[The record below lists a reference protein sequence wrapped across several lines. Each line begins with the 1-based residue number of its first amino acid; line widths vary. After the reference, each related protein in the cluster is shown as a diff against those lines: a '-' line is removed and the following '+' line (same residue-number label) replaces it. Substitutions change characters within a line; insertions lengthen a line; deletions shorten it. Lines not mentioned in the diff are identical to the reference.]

1 MLLLLEVVE
10 RFTHLGTQIS
20 KDTSCEAEIS
30 RRITITRDCVR
41 TENPA
46 APYLAFEH
54 HGSDQGTAAERM
66 CSQSSSTELR
76 HGHSPLTSSRSWMH
90 FASGVWDDFCDFPT
104 YATLTNVEVLRL
116 TRQTQLST
124 TLRDRCLRFLVIS
137 RGRTAEWIIHVLFD
151 PLFLDCHATGNDL
164 PVDHDELGFV
174 RLNIGLVPAWQRA

>member
-54 HGSDQGTAAERM
+54 HGSDQGTAAERI
-66 CSQSSSTELR
+66 CAPSLR
-76 HGHSPLTSSRSWMH
+76 NDLYCVEWGVKLYSLTHSPPLRS
-90 FASGVWDDFCDFPT
+90 
-104 YATLTNVEVLRL
+104 
-116 TRQTQLST
+116 
-124 TLRDRCLRFLVIS
+124 
-137 RGRTAEWIIHVLFD
+137 
-151 PLFLDCHATGNDL
+151 
-164 PVDHDELGFV
+164 
-174 RLNIGLVPAWQRA
+174 